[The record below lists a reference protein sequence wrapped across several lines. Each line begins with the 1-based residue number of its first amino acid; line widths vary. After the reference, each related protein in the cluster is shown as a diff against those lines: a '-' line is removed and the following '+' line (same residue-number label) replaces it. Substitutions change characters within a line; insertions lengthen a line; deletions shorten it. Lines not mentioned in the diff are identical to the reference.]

1 LRKMVRNYKK
11 LVVAVLICLVA
22 GLIGSFFTIN
32 SVNTWY
38 ATIQKPSFNPP
49 NWVFGPVWT
58 ALYILMGLSA
68 YLVWMKGWGRKDV
81 RSALAVFGLQLVL
94 NVLWSVIFFGAKQL
108 FYSFVEI
115 AFLWLSIV
123 LTILLFYK
131 ISKNAA
137 LLLVPYLL
145 WVSFAAFLNYSVW
158 QMNPM

>member
-1 LRKMVRNYKK
+1 MDYKK
-11 LVVAVLICLVA
+11 LVAAVLICLVA
-22 GLIGSFFTIN
+22 GLIGSFFTVGSIK
-32 SVNTWY
+32 TWY

-58 ALYILMGLSA
+58 ALYVLMGLSA
-68 YLVWMKGWGRKDV
+68 YLVWMNGWGRKEV
-81 RSALAVFGLQLVL
+81 RTALAVFGLQLVL
-94 NVLWSVIFFGAKQL
+94 NVLWSVIFFGAKEL

-115 AFLWLSIV
+115 VFLWLSIA
-123 LTILLFYK
+123 LTIILFYR

-158 QMNPM
+158 QLNLM